1 MNCTWQATCTPP
13 NLRRRTFIAAGIAGS
28 TVACGSRKSSWR
40 FFSIEEAHTVEAVCA
55 QIIPEDQD
63 GGAITAGVVHFLDKQ
78 LSGFYKPLQKTY
90 RSGLAE
96 IDRKS
101 VDFAGKKF
109 VDLPA
114 SSQIAVLQRI
124 EKDPELK
131 PFFNLL
137 VEHSM
142 QGFYGDPRHGGNRD
156 RVSWKMLG
164 VPYPPVRGRSRYDF
178 TDPAKGEK
186 PWV

>member
-1 MNCTWQATCTPP
+1 M
-13 NLRRRTFIAAGIAGS
+13 RRRTFIAAGIAGS
-28 TVACGSRKSSWR
+28 TVACSSRKSSWR
-40 FFSIEEAHTVEAVCA
+40 FFSVEEARTVEAICA
-55 QIIPEDQD
+55 QIIPEDQNP
-63 GGAITAGVVHFLDKQ
+63 GAVTAGVVNFLDKQ

-90 RSGLAE
+90 RGGIAA
-96 IDRKS
+96 IDQKS
-101 VDFAGKKF
+101 INFAGKKF
-109 VDLPA
+109 ADLPVD
-114 SSQIAVLQRI
+114 SQVTVLKRI

-131 PFFNLL
+131 PFFNLI

-164 VPYPPVRGRSRYDF
+164 VPYPPVRGRLRYDV

-186 PWV
+186 PWL

>member
-1 MNCTWQATCTPP
+1 M
-13 NLRRRTFIAAGIAGS
+13 RRRTFLAAGIAGS
-28 TVACGSRKSSWR
+28 TVGCRRHNSPWQFLRA
-40 FFSIEEAHTVEAVCA
+40 EEARTVEAICA

-63 GGAITAGVVHFLDKQ
+63 AGAVTAGVVHFLDKQ

-90 RSGLAE
+90 RTGIAA

-101 VDFAGKKF
+101 IEFSGRKFAE
-109 VDLPA
+109 LPPVR
-114 SSQIAVLQRI
+114 QTELLQRI
-124 EKDPELK
+124 EKDPNLK
-131 PFFNLL
+131 PFFSLL
-137 VEHSM
+137 VDHSM

-164 VPYPPVRGRSRYDF
+164 VPYPPVRGRLRYDL

-186 PWV
+186 PWL

>member
-1 MNCTWQATCTPP
+1 M
-13 NLRRRTFIAAGIAGS
+13 RRRTFLAAGIAGS
-28 TVACGSRKSSWR
+28 TVACSSRKSSWQ
-40 FFSIEEAHTVEAVCA
+40 FFSLEEASTVEALCA

-63 GGAITAGVVHFLDKQ
+63 AGAITAGVAHFIDKQ

-90 RSGLAE
+90 RLGIAA

-101 VDFAGKKF
+101 IDLTGKKF
-109 VDLPA
+109 ADL
-114 SSQIAVLQRI
+114 SSDSQFAVLEHI
-124 EKDPELK
+124 DKDPELK

-137 VEHSM
+137 VDHSM
-142 QGFYGDPRHGGNRD
+142 QGFYGDPRHGGNRN

-164 VPYPPVRGRSRYDF
+164 VPYPPVRGRLRYDF

-186 PWV
+186 PWL

>member
-1 MNCTWQATCTPP
+1 M
-13 NLRRRTFIAAGIAGS
+13 RRRTFIAAGIAGS
-28 TVACGSRKSSWR
+28 TVACNIRKSSWR
-40 FFSIEEAHTVEAVCA
+40 YFSVDEAKTVEAICA

-63 GGAITAGVVHFLDKQ
+63 AGAATAGVVHFLDKQ

-90 RSGLAE
+90 REGIAE
-96 IDRKS
+96 IDQKS
-101 VDFAGKKF
+101 IDFAGKKF
-109 VDLPA
+109 ADLPGD
-114 SSQIAVLQRI
+114 SQITVLERI
-124 EKDPELK
+124 EKDLELR

-137 VEHSM
+137 IEHSM

-164 VPYPPVRGRSRYDF
+164 VPYPPVRGRLRYDV

-186 PWV
+186 AWL